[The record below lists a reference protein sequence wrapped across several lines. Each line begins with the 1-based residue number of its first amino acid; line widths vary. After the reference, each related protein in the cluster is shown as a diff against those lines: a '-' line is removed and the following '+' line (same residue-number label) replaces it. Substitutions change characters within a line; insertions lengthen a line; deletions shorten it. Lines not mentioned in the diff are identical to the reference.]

1 MRTAITIL
9 LLVVLTGP
17 VGQAL
22 AGDVAI
28 GAAITSPDRLEGDS
42 EADGRRKPAD
52 VLEFFGI
59 GPGMRVLEMFAGGG
73 YYTEL
78 LSHVVGGDGS
88 IVAQNNAAYLQYS
101 KATLE
106 KRFTPGRL
114 ANVERLT
121 AENNELD
128 LPDDSFDA
136 AVFILAYHDVY
147 YIDVPNG
154 WPEIDG
160 PAMLAEIHRSLKPG
174 AVVGVVDHVAPAG
187 SPADSG
193 NTLHRIDPARLR
205 KDFEAAGFVFE
216 AQSDI
221 LRNPQDDYAKPMFDP
236 AVRGKTDR
244 FVYRFRRP

>member
-1 MRTAITIL
+1 MRTAMKTL
-9 LLVVLTGP
+9 LLFVLTG
-17 VGQAL
+17 L
-22 AGDVAI
+22 AGHAAAGDAAIGVAI
-28 GAAITSPDRLEGDS
+28 ANPDRLEGDS

-59 GPGMRVLEMFAGGG
+59 EPGMHVLEMFAGGG

-78 LSHVVGGDGS
+78 LSYVVGDEGS
-88 IVAQNNAAYLQYS
+88 VVAQNNAAYLQYS

-121 AENNELD
+121 AENNALD
-128 LPDDSFDA
+128 LPEDSFDA

-147 YIDVPNG
+147 YIDDANG

-160 PAMLAEIHRSLKPG
+160 PAMLKEIYQSLKAG
-174 AVVGVVDHVAPAG
+174 AVIGVVDHVAPAG
-187 SPADSG
+187 SPLGSV
-193 NTLHRIDPARLR
+193 NTLHRIDPALLR

-216 AQSDI
+216 AQSEA
-221 LRNPQDDYAKPMFDP
+221 LRNSQDDHAKPMFDP

-244 FVYRFRRP
+244 FIYRFRRP

>member
-1 MRTAITIL
+1 MRIMMATL
-9 LLVVLTGP
+9 LFIGLTGLSS
-17 VGQAL
+17 QAS
-22 AGDVAI
+22 AGD
-28 GAAITSPDRLEGDS
+28 AAIDSALTNPGRLEGDS
-42 EADGRRKPAD
+42 EADGRRKPAE

-59 GPGMRVLEMFAGGG
+59 KPGMRVLEMFAGSG

-78 LSHVVGGDGS
+78 MSYVVGEEGS
-88 IVAQNNAAYLQYS
+88 VVAQNNAAYLRYS
-101 KATLE
+101 KDALE

-121 AENNELD
+121 AENNELE
-128 LPDDSFDA
+128 LAQNSFDA
-136 AVFILAYHDVY
+136 AVFVLAYHDVY
-147 YIDVPNG
+147 YIDEPNG
-154 WPEIDG
+154 WPRIDG

-193 NTLHRIDPARLR
+193 DTLHRIDPALLR

-216 AQSDI
+216 AQSDM

-236 AVRGKTDR
+236 TVRGKTDR